1 MNTAMRLMLISL
13 SAAALA
19 ACGSNLKPTPLAA
32 TPSTPPSAQPESY
45 QAPPPG
51 PVTESPMG
59 DTNAP
64 GSERDFV
71 INAGDRVYFD
81 FNRFDVRDDARR
93 ILDAQA
99 RWLQRYGAVHVRI
112 EGNCDELG
120 TREYNFAL
128 GARRA
133 NAVKEYLVGRGIA
146 AGRIETVSYGKERLL
161 DTSGGEA
168 AAAHNRNAHTSLTQG
183 VR

>member
-1 MNTAMRLMLISL
+1 MLISL
-13 SAAALA
+13 AAVSLV

-32 TPSTPPSAQPESY
+32 TPSTPPSGPPTRTY
-45 QAPPPG
+45 QTPPPT
-51 PVTESPMG
+51 PVEQGTMS
-59 DTNAP
+59 DTAPP

-81 FNRFDVRDDARR
+81 FNKFDVRNDARG

-99 RWLQRYGAVHVRI
+99 AWLARYGAVHVRI

-133 NAVKEYLVGRGIA
+133 DAVKEYLIGRGIA
-146 AGRIETVSYGKERLL
+146 AGRIETVSYGKEHPV
-161 DTSGGEA
+161 DTGGGEA
-168 AAAHNRNAHTSLTQG
+168 AAAHDRNAHTTLTQG
-183 VR
+183 AR